1 MMTLIWSSL
10 TIGAVYALVATG
22 YNVVFTA
29 SGVFNFAHAQLMM
42 LGVFLA
48 YAGLV
53 VLKWPIIVVFLFAGV
68 VVFFVAALEERIA
81 IRPVRLA
88 EAQLVTTVGVATLIN
103 GAAQRIWGPSPLSV
117 PYFASNQTV
126 TVFGGR
132 VLPDEIVII
141 VTTVVVVILLM
152 LLSKRTMI
160 GLAMLAIAENRESAL
175 LRGVNVRRLALGAFA
190 FSGLLAGLLG
200 PIIGPQTFAAA
211 GLASA
216 IALYGF
222 VALAIGGFGSLP
234 GGLIG
239 GFVVGFAEEFTARY
253 MNSNYPD
260 VIVFVI
266 LLAVLLLRPNG
277 LFGKARERAV

>member
-1 MMTLIWSSL
+1 MMTLVWSAL

-42 LGVFLA
+42 LGIFLT

-53 VLKWPIIVVFLFAGV
+53 VLKWPIFFVFMLAGGVVFL
-68 VVFFVAALEERIA
+68 VAVLEERIA
-81 IRPVRLA
+81 IRFVRVA
-88 EAQLVTTVGVATLIN
+88 EAQLVTTVGVATFIN
-103 GAAQRIWGPSPLSV
+103 GGVIRIWGPSPLAV
-117 PYFASNQTV
+117 PFFGSNRIATL
-126 TVFGGR
+126 FGGR
-132 VLPDEIVII
+132 VLPDELAIIIITFVIVIAL
-141 VTTVVVVILLM
+141 VLM
-152 LLSKRTMI
+152 SRRTMI
-160 GLAMLAIAENRESAL
+160 GLAMLAIAENREAAV
-175 LRGVNVRRLALGAFA
+175 LRGINVRQLALGAFA

-200 PIIGPQTFAAA
+200 PILGPQTFAGA

-234 GGLIG
+234 GGLLG
-239 GFVVGFAEEFTARY
+239 GMVIGFAQEFSARY
-253 MNSNYPD
+253 MNTNYPD

-266 LLAVLLLRPNG
+266 LLLVLLLRPNG
-277 LFGKARERAV
+277 LFGKVGERVV

>member
-1 MMTLIWSSL
+1 MMTLIWSAL

-53 VLKWPIIVVFLFAGV
+53 VLKWPIFFVFLLAGGVVFL
-68 VVFFVAALEERIA
+68 VAALEERIA
-81 IRPVRLA
+81 IRFVRVA

-103 GAAQRIWGPSPLSV
+103 GAVVRIWGPSPLSV
-117 PYFASNQTV
+117 PFFGSNQIMTILN
-126 TVFGGR
+126 GR
-132 VLPDEIVII
+132 VLPDEITII
-141 VTTVVVVILLM
+141 VVTVVIVGGLM
-152 LLSKRTMI
+152 FLSRRTMI
-160 GLAMLAIAENRESAL
+160 GLAMLAIAENREAAM

-200 PIIGPQTFAAA
+200 PILGPQTFAGA

-239 GFVVGFAEEFTARY
+239 GMVIGFAQQFTSRY

-260 VIVFVI
+260 VVVFAI
-266 LLAVLLLRPNG
+266 LLLVLLLKPTG
-277 LFGKARERAV
+277 LFGKTRERVV

>member
-1 MMTLIWSSL
+1 MMTLIWSAL
-10 TIGAVYALVATG
+10 TIGAIYALVATG
-22 YNVVFTA
+22 YNIVFTA

-42 LGVFLA
+42 LGVFIA
-48 YAGLV
+48 YAGIV
-53 VLKWPIIVVFLFAGV
+53 VLKLPIIAVFVMAGGIVFLA
-68 VVFFVAALEERIA
+68 AALEERIA
-81 IRPVRLA
+81 IRPVRMA
-88 EAQLVTTVGVATLIN
+88 EAQLVTTVGVATFIN
-103 GAAQRIWGPSPLSV
+103 GAVQRIWGPNPLSV
-117 PYFASNQTV
+117 PFVGSNRLL

-132 VLPDEIVII
+132 VLPYEIAII
-141 VTTVVVVILLM
+141 VVSIVVVFGLM
-152 LLSKRTMI
+152 VLSKRTMI
-160 GLAMLAIAENRESAL
+160 GLAMLAVAENREAAL

-253 MNSNYPD
+253 VNLNYPD
-260 VIVFVI
+260 IVVFVI
-266 LLAVLLLRPNG
+266 LLIVLLLKPDG
-277 LFGKARERAV
+277 LFGKPRERAV

>member
-1 MMTLIWSSL
+1 MMTLVWSSL

-42 LGVFLA
+42 LGVFVA
-48 YAGLV
+48 YAGIV
-53 VLKWPIIVVFLFAGV
+53 VLKLPIVVVFLMAGAI
-68 VVFFVAALEERIA
+68 VFVVAALEERIA

-88 EAQLVTTVGVATLIN
+88 EAQLVTTVGVATFIN
-103 GAAQRIWGPSPLSV
+103 GTVQRIWGPSPLAVPFFGSSKSV
-117 PYFASNQTV
+117 IL
-126 TVFGGR
+126 FGGFI
-132 VLPDEIVII
+132 LPDEIVII
-141 VTTVVVVILLM
+141 VTTFFVVALLIV
-152 LLSKRTMI
+152 LSRRTMI
-160 GLAMLAIAENRESAL
+160 GLAMLAIAENREAAL

-239 GFVVGFAEEFTARY
+239 GMVVGFAEEFTARY
-253 MNSNYPD
+253 LNSNYPD
-260 VIVFVI
+260 VIVFGI
-266 LLAVLLLRPNG
+266 LLVVLLLRPNG
-277 LFGKARERAV
+277 LFGKTRERAV